1 LETLL
6 ALILGLC
13 LSAASGFRVFVPIL
27 GLSIAALTG
36 YVTLSPELAWIGTP
50 PALIAFST
58 ATVLEIG
65 AYYIPWVDNLLDTIA
80 TPAAFIAGTLIMA
93 SVAVDLSPF
102 LQWSLALIAGGG
114 SASLFQLATA
124 AIRAGSTAAT
134 GGLPNPVFST
144 LELGGSLIVTI
155 LAIALPVAGLIV
167 LIGIGYFVITRARRT
182 SRRAASKHQDSR

>member
-1 LETLL
+1 MVLVDTLL
-6 ALILGLC
+6 VLILGLC
-13 LSAASGFRVFVPIL
+13 LSAASGFRVFVPML
-27 GLSIAALTG
+27 GLSIATLTG
-36 YVTLSPELAWIGTP
+36 HVTLSPELTWIGTQ

-80 TPAAFIAGTLIMA
+80 TPAAFIAGTVIMA

-134 GGLPNPVFST
+134 GGLANPLFST

-155 LAIALPVAGLIV
+155 LAIVLPVAGLIV
-167 LIGIGYFVITRARRT
+167 LIGIAYFVITRARRI
-182 SRRAASKHQDSR
+182 SRRAASKS